1 MNLLLHCCCGPCT
14 TSVVD
19 HFRGL
24 GDQVTG
30 WFFNPNLYPHS
41 EQARRGKTFAQ
52 AASALGLPVLPEGPR
67 LDLRAFLL
75 AQASHSGAR
84 CRACYEMRL
93 RATATEAAVRG
104 FDGFSTTLLISP
116 YQDIA
121 AIGEIGRAIAARA
134 GLEFRF
140 ADLRNRYRES
150 RERARELGL
159 YMQNYC
165 GCVFS
170 LLERARRRA
179 GRRIHRREAEGGA
192 RPCST

>member
-1 MNLLLHCCCGPCT
+1 
-14 TSVVD
+14 
-19 HFRGL
+19 
-24 GDQVTG
+24 
-30 WFFNPNLYPHS
+30 
-41 EQARRGKTFAQ
+41 
-52 AASALGLPVLPEGPR
+52 
-67 LDLRAFLL
+67 
-75 AQASHSGAR
+75 
-84 CRACYEMRL
+84 
-93 RATATEAAVRG
+93 VRG